1 MNALF
6 LGAITPLP
14 DDVKLYIMYL
24 ASALL
29 IFLAAVLIL
38 KAKPRRRDSIEQLK
52 EVLKKSKEKYI
63 PLDNEIIIEKE
74 NKKS

>member
-52 EVLKKSKEKYI
+52 RF
-63 PLDNEIIIEKE
+63 
-74 NKKS
+74 